1 MDNRLDGDDYRQYVA
16 LRLFDKF
23 DSMNFPNVYTLFR
36 RQTARYRGAPIF
48 YSRAV
53 SEPSAVAGG
62 LNADNRD
69 AKVYPSATADGSDR
83 NKNYWKST
91 NWEDFEQQVHD
102 FACALLA
109 KGLSKGASVAIL
121 AGNVPEWTI
130 VDIATIAAGGVGVG
144 IYPTSSPEQCEYII
158 NHSDAQFVFVDSQK
172 QLEKVLQVRERLPQV
187 KEIIVL
193 EKRNE
198 AEARASARAENL
210 LENENSASIL
220 TTNQKES
227 AFEDFLKFGKQNR
240 EKFLPQIEETGYGAR
255 AEDTAIM
262 VYTSGTTGNP
272 KGAMLSHKY
281 ILNSCESLRRSVPV
295 FDTDVSFSYL
305 PGCHVAE
312 RISGIYNRLYN
323 GASVYFVD
331 DLARLYAYML
341 EVKPTVFAS
350 LPRFF
355 EKVYARVVSEVQN
368 LPLREREEFEKS
380 LNVGRG
386 IVRLQMAKEE
396 ISDDLKERFADVSPN
411 FQRVRDAFGGNIRL
425 ATSGGAPLPNE
436 IAEFF
441 ASAGLPILQAYGLTE
456 NICVAFNRADD
467 FKFGTVGKPM
477 PMCEVKIA
485 PDGEILVKSPMMF
498 SGYYKEPEKTAQMF
512 DAEGWLK
519 TGDLGALDEDGF
531 LKITGRKK
539 EIIVL
544 STGKNVAP
552 ALLENLL
559 KENHLISQAFIYGDG
574 RSYLTALITLNQ
586 IEAEAYARAHNV
598 AFSDFADLTGKEEI
612 RAIVAAQI
620 DKTNARVASSEQIK
634 KFVILERDFSPDL
647 DEVTPTLKIKRA
659 VVAERFQDVLQ
670 GLY

>member
-1 MDNRLDGDDYRQYVA
+1 M
-16 LRLFDKF
+16 KF
-23 DSMNFPNVYTLFR
+23 QNIYSLFR
-36 RQTARYRGAPIF
+36 EQTVKYRGKPIF
-48 YSRAV
+48 YSR
-53 SEPSAVAGG
+53 
-62 LNADNRD
+62 NHYDN
-69 AKVYPSATADGSDR
+69 
-83 NKNYWKST
+83 WKSQ

-109 KGLSKGASVAIL
+109 KGLTRGASAAIL

-144 IYPTSSPEQCEYII
+144 IYPTSSTEQCEYII
-158 NHSDAQFVFVDSQK
+158 NHSDAEFLLVDSYEQY
-172 QLEKVLQVRERLPQV
+172 EKVTDTNAPFPKL
-187 KEIIVL
+187 KEIIIL
-193 EKRNE
+193 EQIDETSVEVVEKVNGL
-198 AEARASARAENL
+198 SL
-210 LENENSASIL
+210 SVKYIPV
-220 TTNQKES
+220 TNYK
-227 AFEDFLKFGKQNR
+227 DFLAFGKENR
-240 EKFLPQIEETGYGAR
+240 EKFLPQVEEIGFNAKPQ
-255 AEDTAIM
+255 ETAIM
-262 VYTSGTTGNP
+262 VYTSGTTGQP
-272 KGAMLSHKY
+272 KGAMLSHGY
-281 ILNSCESLRRSVPV
+281 ILNSCESLRQAVPV
-295 FDTDVSFSYL
+295 YDTDVSFSYL

-331 DLARLYAYML
+331 DLAKLYAYML

-355 EKVYARVVSEVQN
+355 EKVYARVVSEAQN
-368 LPLREREEFEKS
+368 LPVRERDEFEKS

-386 IVRLQMAKEE
+386 IVRLQMAKQE
-396 ISDDLKERFADVSPN
+396 ISNDLRERFADVSTN
-411 FQRVRDAFGGNIRL
+411 LQRVREAFGGNIRL

-485 PDGEILVKSPMMF
+485 ADGEILVKSPMMF
-498 SGYYKEPEKTAQMF
+498 SGYYKEPAKTAEMF

-519 TGDLGALDEDGF
+519 TGDLGALDADGF

-574 RSYLTALITLNQ
+574 RSYLTAIITLNQ
-586 IEAEAYARAHNV
+586 IEAEAHARANNI
-598 AFSDFADLTGKEEI
+598 AFSDFAELTRKEEI

-620 DKTNARVASSEQIK
+620 EKTNSRVASSEQIK
-634 KFVILERDFSPDL
+634 KFVILERDFSAEM
-647 DEVTPTLKIKRA
+647 DEVTPTLKIKRG
-659 VVAERFQDVLQ
+659 VVAERFQDVLK